1 MKFKSRANNR
11 LSIYIFSDENIL
23 YNGDMEDVVSM
34 VISSFSGCSS
44 GGFLPQYVG
53 LVFNI

>member
-1 MKFKSRANNR
+1 MKSKSRGNTR
-11 LSIYIFSDENIL
+11 LSIYLFSDENIL
-23 YNGDMEDVVSM
+23 YNGDKEDVVSM
-34 VISSFSGCSS
+34 VVSSLSGCSF